1 MKKREFQ
8 IRIDDEDGEL
18 RLVVNYETEAAMR
31 EAYDAEIANFLEE
44 NGEEGVMFHAEMV
57 EVLEQD
63 AIGSLH

>member
-18 RLVVNYETEAAMR
+18 LLVVNYETEAAMR